1 MFAAHD
7 VFYNTQ
13 TRKKAKGEA
22 EILQKEFDAKIFGDG
37 ETSFFQQY
45 RRLIW
50 ATFGDQLALDG
61 KNVRY
66 WYYNNDDVYQRI
78 LKTKKQ
84 VNKFGVFS
92 PNELC
97 IGYANRNDNKK

>member
-92 PNELC
+92 PNEFC